1 MGRGGQMPAA
11 GDKKAR
17 EREREGGGE
26 PDGRHFAEC
35 RRKKAKMSPYKDE
48 RP

>member
-17 EREREGGGE
+17 ERERGGGE